1 MTRDW
6 HVRVYAWLARVL
18 LPSWLHARVGHD
30 LVGTFADRV
39 RDARTA
45 GERRREIARELAGLV
60 RIAIASRLSPRRKP
74 TGSVAIA
81 ERPWSPIEVF
91 RQDLKFGVRAMR
103 RSRGTAGLVV
113 LTLALGVG
121 ASSAMFSIIR
131 TVLLRPLPF
140 DRPEQL
146 VFVHPTLEEWR
157 TNPSLS
163 SEWQLG
169 RFSPPELRT
178 WLERQKSF
186 DAAGGYS
193 VWRARVPRATGSE
206 RIQVGNATSGFWRAL
221 RVRAALGRLP
231 LASEAKEPVA
241 VLTHAF
247 WVSHF
252 GSDATIVGK
261 TFRLNDSPVRVIGV
275 LPSTF
280 ALVDASADLWQP
292 YEPPSN
298 DKELNNHMLLA
309 VGRLREGVSLAHAE
323 QELAPILRR
332 LAAADP
338 KHITHGAHLVA
349 PVAQATAKIRVPL
362 LILSGAS
369 LVLLVAACA
378 NVALLLLGAG
388 AERLCELAVRQ
399 ALGAKK
405 SRIVGQ
411 LLTESVVLGVGGAIA
426 GMFVAAAVTRVLV
439 AIMPGGIPRLDDVRV
454 DLTTFL
460 LASLLAIATAIVAGC
475 FPALSLS
482 RVSAGESLRAG
493 ATTQGRGRLQHAI
506 VIAELA
512 LATVLLVGAGLLTR
526 TLAVLQRVQPGFD
539 PTGVV
544 AVQLNLPWDRFYPP
558 NGNTDS
564 SRARAAVFIAKIADE
579 VRSIPG
585 VSSVALASDMP
596 FSDDRGTSSVQ
607 PEGYTPAKGEVVNAA
622 RRFVTGAYFDLLRIR
637 PVQGRVVGPA
647 DTRPGAERVMVVTD
661 AFARHFWPDGRWL
674 DRTVGL
680 WGESYRVVGVI
691 ADTHEHD
698 LRGDEDRYKVYMP
711 TRSGDE
717 AADNIL
723 VRTPMDP
730 ALVVPVLRDRIW
742 RADASI
748 VIEDVMPLSER
759 LARSLTDDRYRM
771 RLMVAFSIAAGC
783 FALFGVYGVISRS
796 VVRRRR
802 ELGLR
807 VALGAPRSSILSLV
821 LGDAARIAVAGVA
834 IGTIAALLASRV
846 LASIVWG
853 VPPSDPVSFA
863 VAGIALLAVAVIA
876 AAIPARRATRVEPMI
891 VMRN

>member
-18 LPSWLHARVGHD
+18 LPSWLRARVGHD
-30 LVGTFADRV
+30 LVATFADRV
-39 RDARTA
+39 RDACTT

-60 RIAIASRLSPRRKP
+60 RIAIASRLSARRRP
-74 TGSVAIA
+74 AGLVAIA
-81 ERPWSPIEVF
+81 EHPWSPIEVF

-121 ASSAMFSIIR
+121 ASSAMFSIIQ

-186 DAAGGYS
+186 VAAGGYS
-193 VWRARVPRATGSE
+193 VWRARVPRGTGSE
-206 RIQVGNATSGFWRAL
+206 RIQIGQATSGFWRAL
-221 RVRAALGRLP
+221 RVLPALGRLP
-231 LASEAKEPVA
+231 LATEAAEPVA
-241 VLTHAF
+241 VLTHDF

-261 TFRLNDSPVRVIGV
+261 TFRLNDRPVRVIGV
-275 LPSTF
+275 LPATF

-309 VGRLREGVSLAHAE
+309 VGRLRDGISLAHAE
-323 QELAPILRR
+323 QELAPILRG
-332 LAAADP
+332 LAAVDP

-378 NVALLLLGAG
+378 NVALLLLGTG
-388 AERLCELAVRQ
+388 AERLRELAVRQ

-426 GMFVAAAVTRVLV
+426 GMFVAAAVTRILL
-439 AIMPGGIPRLDDVRV
+439 AIMPEGIPRLGDVRV

-482 RVSAGESLRAG
+482 RVTAGESLRAG

-506 VIAELA
+506 VVAELA

-539 PTGVV
+539 PKGVV
-544 AVQLNLPWDRFYPP
+544 AVQIELPWDRFYAP

-564 SRARAAVFIAKIADE
+564 SRARVAAFIAKIADE

-585 VSSVALASDMP
+585 VSNVAFTSDMP
-596 FSDDRGTSSVQ
+596 YSDDRGGNSVQ

-622 RRFVTGAYFDLLRIR
+622 RRYVTGTYFDVLRIR
-637 PVQGRVVGPA
+637 PLQGRVLGPA
-647 DTRPGAERVMVVTD
+647 DTRPDAEGVMVVTD

-680 WGESYRVVGVI
+680 WGESYRIVGVI

-698 LRGDEDRYKVYMP
+698 LRGDEDRFKFYLP

-730 ALVVPVLRDRIW
+730 SLLVPVLRDRIW

-748 VIEDVMPLSER
+748 VIEDAMPLTER

-821 LGDAARIAVAGVA
+821 LSDAARIAVAGVA

-863 VAGIALLAVAVIA
+863 TAGIALSAVAVIA
-876 AAIPARRATRVEPMI
+876 AAIPARRAARVEPMI

>member
-1 MTRDW
+1 MTHDRY
-6 HVRVYAWLARVL
+6 VRVYARLASML
-18 LPSWLHARVGHD
+18 LPSWFHARVGHE
-30 LVGTFADRV
+30 LVATFADRV
-39 RDARTA
+39 GDARSA
-45 GERRREIARELAGLV
+45 GDRRREVVRELVGLA
-60 RIAIASRLSPRRKP
+60 RIAAVSRLSARRKP
-74 TGSVAIA
+74 TDSVTSA
-81 ERPWSPIEVF
+81 ERGWAPIDVF
-91 RQDLKFGVRAMR
+91 RQDLRFGVRAMR
-103 RSRGTAGLVV
+103 RSRGVAGLVV

-121 ASSAMFSIIR
+121 ASSAMFSIIE

-140 DRPEQL
+140 DRPEQI

-178 WLERQKSF
+178 WLERQQSF

-193 VWRARVPRATGSE
+193 VWRARVPRGTGSE
-206 RIQVGNATSGFWRAL
+206 RIQVGRATAGFWRAL
-221 RVRAALGRLP
+221 RVTPALGRLP
-231 LASEAKEPVA
+231 IAADATEPVA
-241 VLTHAF
+241 VLTHDF
-247 WVSHF
+247 WVSNF
-252 GSDATIVGK
+252 GSDAAVVGK
-261 TFRLNDSPVRVIGV
+261 TFRLNDSPVRVVGV

-309 VGRLREGVSLAHAE
+309 VGRLRDGVSLARAE
-323 QELAPILRR
+323 QELASILRGV
-332 LAAADP
+332 AAVDP

-362 LILSGAS
+362 LILAAAS
-369 LVLLVAACA
+369 LILLVAACA
-378 NVALLLLGAG
+378 NVALLLLGTG
-388 AERLCELAVRQ
+388 ADRLRELAVRQ

-405 SRIVGQ
+405 SRIVVQ
-411 LLTESVVLGVGGAIA
+411 LLTESVVLGGGGAIA
-426 GMFVAAAVTRVLV
+426 GMVVAAAVTRVLV
-439 AIMPGGIPRLDDVRV
+439 AIMPAGIPRLGDVRV
-454 DLTTFL
+454 DLRTFL
-460 LASLLAIATAIVAGC
+460 LASLLAIVTSIVAGC
-475 FPALSLS
+475 FPAVSLS
-482 RVSAGESLRAG
+482 RVSAGESLRTG

-506 VIAELA
+506 VVAELA

-558 NGNTDS
+558 NGNADS
-564 SRARAAVFIAKIADE
+564 SRARAAAFISKIADE

-585 VSSVALASDMP
+585 VSNVAFASDMP
-596 FSDDRGTSSVQ
+596 YSGDRGTNAVQ
-607 PEGYTPAKGEVVNAA
+607 PEGYRPPKGEVVDAA
-622 RRFVTGAYFDLLRIR
+622 RRFVTSAYFDLLRIR
-637 PVQGRVVGPA
+637 PLQGRVLGPD

-680 WGESYRVVGVI
+680 WDESYRVVGII

-698 LRGDEDRYKVYMP
+698 LRGDEDRFKFYVP
-711 TRSGDE
+711 ARVGDE

-723 VRTPMDP
+723 VRTRMDP
-730 ALVVPVLRDRIW
+730 ALLAPVLRDRIW
-742 RADASI
+742 RVDASI
-748 VIEDVMPLSER
+748 VIEDVMPLTER
-759 LARSLTDDRYRM
+759 MARSLTDDRYRM

-783 FALFGVYGVISRS
+783 FALFGVYGVISRT

-821 LGDAARIAVAGVA
+821 LGDAARIALVGVA
-834 IGTIAALLASRV
+834 IGAIAALFASRV

-863 VAGIALLAVAVIA
+863 AAGIALLTVTVIA
-876 AAIPARRATRVEPMI
+876 ATIPARRATRVEAMI
-891 VMRN
+891 VMRS

>member
-1 MTRDW
+1 MTRDR
-6 HVRVYAWLARVL
+6 HVRVYTWLARML
-18 LPSWLHARVGHD
+18 LPSWFRARVEHE
-30 LVGTFADRV
+30 LVATFADRV
-39 RDARTA
+39 RYAHSA
-45 GERRREIARELAGLV
+45 GERWREMVRELAGLA
-60 RIAIASRLSPRRKP
+60 RIAVASRLSARRKSS
-74 TGSVAIA
+74 GAIAIA
-81 ERPWSPIEVF
+81 ERPSSPIDVF

-121 ASSAMFSIIR
+121 ASSAMFSIIQA
-131 TVLLRPLPF
+131 VLLRPLPF

-193 VWRARVPRATGSE
+193 VWRARVRRGTGSE
-206 RIQVGNATSGFWRAL
+206 RIQVGQATSGFWRAL
-221 RVRAALGRLP
+221 RVRPTLGRLP
-231 LASEAKEPVA
+231 LASEAAEPVA
-241 VLTHAF
+241 VLTHDF

-252 GSDATIVGK
+252 GSEAAIVGK

-275 LPSTF
+275 LPSNF
-280 ALVDASADLWQP
+280 ALLDASADLWQP

-309 VGRLREGVSLAHAE
+309 VGRLHDGVSLARAE
-323 QELAPILRR
+323 QELAPILRG
-332 LAAADP
+332 LATVDP

-362 LILSGAS
+362 LILSAAS
-369 LVLLVAACA
+369 LVLLIAACA
-378 NVALLLLGAG
+378 NVALLLLGTG
-388 AERLCELAVRQ
+388 AERLRELAVRQ

-426 GMFVAAAVTRVLV
+426 GMVVAAAVTRVLV
-439 AIMPGGIPRLDDVRV
+439 AIMPVGIPRLGDVRV
-454 DLTTFL
+454 DTTTFL
-460 LASLLAIATAIVAGC
+460 LASLLAIATSIVAGC

-482 RVSAGESLRAG
+482 RVSAGEALRAG

-539 PTGVV
+539 PAGVV
-544 AVQLNLPWDRFYPP
+544 AVQLNLPWDRFYAP
-558 NGNTDS
+558 NVGTDS
-564 SRARAAVFIAKIADE
+564 SRARAAAFIARIGDE

-585 VSSVALASDMP
+585 VSSVAFASDMP
-596 FSDDRGTSSVQ
+596 YSDDRGTNSVQ
-607 PEGYTPAKGEVVNAA
+607 PEGYQPAKGEVVDAA
-622 RRFVTGAYFDLLRIR
+622 RRFVTGAYFDLLSIR
-637 PVQGRVVGPA
+637 PVQGRVLGVD

-661 AFARHFWPDGRWL
+661 AFARHFWRDGRWL

-680 WGESYRVVGVI
+680 WDESYRIVGVI

-698 LRGDEDRYKVYMP
+698 LRGDEDRFKFYAP
-711 TRSGDE
+711 ARLGDE

-723 VRTPMDP
+723 VRTAMDP
-730 ALVVPVLRDRIW
+730 ALLVPVLRDRIW
-742 RADASI
+742 QADASI
-748 VIEDVMPLSER
+748 VIEDVMPLTER
-759 LARSLTDDRYRM
+759 LARSLRDDRYRM
-771 RLMVAFSIAAGC
+771 QLMVAFSIAAGC
-783 FALFGVYGVISRS
+783 FALFGVYGVISRT

-807 VALGAPRSSILSLV
+807 IALGASRSSIVSLV
-821 LGDAARIAVAGVA
+821 LGDAARVAVVGVA

-853 VPPSDPVSFA
+853 VPLSDPVSFA
-863 VAGIALLAVAVIA
+863 AAGIALTAVAVIA
-876 AAIPARRATRVEPMI
+876 ATIPALRAARVEPMI
-891 VMRN
+891 VMRS

>member
-1 MTRDW
+1 MTRDRD
-6 HVRVYAWLARVL
+6 VRLYASLARML
-18 LPSWLHARVGHD
+18 LPPWLHARVGHD
-30 LVGTFADRV
+30 LVATFADRV
-39 RDARTA
+39 HDARNA
-45 GERRREIARELAGLV
+45 GERRREIVRELAGLA
-60 RIAIASRLSPRRKP
+60 RIAVASRLRTRRKP
-74 TGSVAIA
+74 TGAVAIA
-81 ERPWSPIEVF
+81 ERPWSPIDVF
-91 RQDLKFGVRAMR
+91 RQDLRFGVRAMQ

-121 ASSAMFSIIR
+121 ASSAMFSIIHA
-131 TVLLRPLPF
+131 VLLRPLPF
-140 DRPEQL
+140 DRPEQI

-178 WLERQKSF
+178 WLERQKNF
-186 DAAGGYS
+186 DAAGGYN
-193 VWRARVPRATGSE
+193 VWRARVLRGTGSE
-206 RIQVGNATSGFWRAL
+206 RIQVGRATAGFWRAL
-221 RVRAALGRLP
+221 RVVPALGRLP
-231 LASEAKEPVA
+231 LASEATEPVA
-241 VLTHAF
+241 VLTHDF

-275 LPSTF
+275 LPPNF

-298 DKELNNHMLLA
+298 DEELNNHMLLA
-309 VGRLREGVSLAHAE
+309 VGRLRDGVSLARAE
-323 QELAPILRR
+323 QELAPILRGV
-332 LAAADP
+332 AAVNP

-349 PVAQATAKIRVPL
+349 PVAQATEKIRVPL
-362 LILSGAS
+362 LILAGAS

-388 AERLCELAVRQ
+388 AERLRELAVRQ

-426 GMFVAAAVTRVLV
+426 GMFVAAVVTRVLV
-439 AIMPGGIPRLDDVRV
+439 AIMPAGIPRLGDVRV
-454 DLTTFL
+454 DMTTFL
-460 LASLLAIATAIVAGC
+460 LASLLAIATSVVAGC

-493 ATTQGRGRLQHAI
+493 ATTQGRGRLQRAI
-506 VIAELA
+506 VVAELA

-526 TLAVLQRVQPGFD
+526 TLAELQRVEPGFD
-539 PTGVV
+539 PSGVV

-558 NGNTDS
+558 NGNPDS
-564 SRARAAVFIAKIADE
+564 SRARAAAFIARIADE

-585 VSSVALASDMP
+585 VSSVAFASDMP
-596 FSDDRGTSSVQ
+596 YSDDRGTNSVQ
-607 PEGYTPAKGEVVNAA
+607 PEGYEPAKGEVVDAA

-637 PVQGRVVGPA
+637 PMQGRVLGPD

-680 WGESYRVVGVI
+680 WDESYRVVGVI

-698 LRGDEDRYKVYMP
+698 LRGDEDRFKFYAP
-711 TRSGDE
+711 ARSGDE

-723 VRTPMDP
+723 IRTGMDP
-730 ALVVPVLRDRIW
+730 ALLVPVLRDRIW
-742 RADASI
+742 RVDGSI
-748 VIEDVMPLSER
+748 VIDDVMPLTER
-759 LARSLTDDRYRM
+759 MVRSLANDRYRM

-783 FALFGVYGVISRS
+783 FALFGVYGVISRA

-821 LGDAARIAVAGVA
+821 LGDATRIAVVGVA

-863 VAGIALLAVAVIA
+863 AAGIALLTVSVIA
-876 AAIPARRATRVEPMI
+876 ATIPARRAARVEPMI
-891 VMRN
+891 VMRS